1 LNLQI
6 IAVVDFFE
14 RADIEIVFL
23 KFDVVFV
30 FKNINVVEIV
40 DYYVQF
46 VFCFVER
53 VLKNFQAIFVVR
65 KIAQ

>member
-1 LNLQI
+1 MI
-6 IAVVDFFE
+6 DFFE

-30 FKNINVVEIV
+30 FENINVVEIV
-40 DYYVQF
+40 YYYIKF
-46 VFCFVER
+46 VFCFVESS
-53 VLKNFQAIFVVR
+53 LKNFQAIFVVR

>member
-1 LNLQI
+1 
-6 IAVVDFFE
+6 VVDFFE

-23 KFDVVFV
+23 KFGVVFV
-30 FKNINVVEIV
+30 FKNINVAEIV

-46 VFCFVER
+46 VFCFVESS
-53 VLKNFQAIFVVR
+53 LKNFQAIFVVR